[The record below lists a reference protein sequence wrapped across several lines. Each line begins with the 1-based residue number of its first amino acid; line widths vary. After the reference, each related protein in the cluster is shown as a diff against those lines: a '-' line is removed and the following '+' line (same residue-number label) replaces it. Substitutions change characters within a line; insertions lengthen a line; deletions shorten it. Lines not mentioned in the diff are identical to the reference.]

1 MHALYLSSYTQDL
14 EDGMRVRRQSKVWCW
29 YRCLGLALML
39 SGVVV
44 GGAYLYKTYI
54 LVRDCWLDP
63 YNAIGSTIY

>member
-1 MHALYLSSYTQDL
+1 
-14 EDGMRVRRQSKVWCW
+14 MRVRRQSKVCCW